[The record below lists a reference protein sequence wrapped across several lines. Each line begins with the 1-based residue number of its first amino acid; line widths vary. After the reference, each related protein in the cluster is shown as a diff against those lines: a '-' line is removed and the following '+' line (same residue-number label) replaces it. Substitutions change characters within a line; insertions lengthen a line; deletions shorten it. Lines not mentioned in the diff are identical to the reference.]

1 MKIRKTLAYDDVL
14 LTPKYSDIISRTE
27 VDIASCLGK
36 DICFELPVM
45 SAPMDTVTESEMCRA
60 MGKAGGLG
68 VIHRYNTIPHQAK
81 IVEDTS
87 MWLKPPHHVAAA
99 VGVTGDYKQRAEALY
114 KAGATIFCLD
124 VAHGHH
130 VLMERALK
138 ELKNF
143 FGANVHLMAG
153 NVATRKSFED
163 LASWG
168 ADSIRV
174 GIGGGSICSTRTQT
188 GHGVPGFQSV
198 LDCFHADVSRDVK
211 IIADGGIKTSG
222 DMVKALA
229 AGADFV
235 MVGSMLAGTEQSPG
249 RSHVN
254 IKGERVKNYRGMASK
269 EAQIEWRGKVGSEEG
284 VSTFIPYKGCVTPI
298 LEEVRRGIRSGLS
311 YSGARNIL
319 ELQANAEFVVQTPS
333 GLVESRTHIMDR
345 FSG

>member
-14 LTPKYSDIISRTE
+14 LVPKYSDIESRTE

-36 DICFELPVM
+36 NLCFELPVI
-45 SAPMDTVTESEMCRA
+45 SAPMDTVTEAEMSKA
-60 MGKAGGLG
+60 LGNAGGLG
-68 VIHRYNTIPHQAK
+68 VIHRYNSIADQVK
-81 IVEDTS
+81 IVEDAS
-87 MWLKPPHHVAAA
+87 LWLKAPHHVAAA
-99 VGVTGDYKQRAEALY
+99 CGVTGDYRTRAEALY

-143 FGANVHLMAG
+143 FGTNVHLMAG
-153 NVATRKSFED
+153 NVATAESFKD

-188 GHGVPGFQSV
+188 GHGVPGLQSV
-198 LDCFHADVSRDVK
+198 FDCFHADFSRDVK

-235 MVGSMLAGTEQSPG
+235 MVGSMLAGTAQSPG

-254 IKGERVKNYRGMASK
+254 MKGERVKNYRGMASK
-269 EAQIEWRGKVGSEEG
+269 EAQIEWRGSVGSEEG
-284 VSTFIPYKGCVTPI
+284 VSTFIPYKGCVVPI
-298 LEEVRRGIRSGLS
+298 LAEMRKGIRSGLS

-319 ELQANAEFVVQTPS
+319 ELQSKAEFIEQTPS
-333 GLVESRTHIMDR
+333 GLVESKTHIMDR
-345 FSG
+345 FGG